1 MAELE
6 AEVVWLYIED
16 LVLLFTF
23 PLFPMLMLTAAHVL
37 FQFDI

>member
-1 MAELE
+1 MALQRGSGI
-6 AEVVWLYIED
+6 VIY
-16 LVLLFTF
+16 F